1 MKRNYILGS
10 LWIVIALLLTFLLI
24 KGFRGNKNPV
34 NGIHS
39 FSQWIE
45 KHVDSDNWDSDE
57 WDSEYYDYDGDD
69 ETMETIDPSE
79 LAKNTTFEAVG
90 IKTIFTDLGT
100 FPVEISKSSDSKIH
114 IDFEGKAENYCRL
127 SHNGSEILVKEIK
140 RKGGFYT
147 HINGK
152 VYITLP
158 ESFDNELKI
167 DNVSGS
173 VKIYGI
179 KAEEASIEAV
189 SGSVSITACD
199 IKKVKVDTVSGSSK
213 VSGNF
218 EQLNIESVSG
228 SIKAESG
235 KALVGK
241 CDFESVSGSIQLAIP
256 ANMGY
261 SMEYETMSGSFKD
274 EIAGVS
280 GSKHGKYTHGN
291 GNTEIEVSTMSGS
304 IKIEER

>member
-24 KGFRGNKNPV
+24 KGFRGNKNTFS
-34 NGIHS
+34 GIHN
-39 FSQWIE
+39 FSDWLE
-45 KHVDSDNWDSDE
+45 NHVDNDDWDSDD

-69 ETMETIDPSE
+69 ENMETIEASE
-79 LAKNTTFEAVG
+79 LAKNTTFEAFG
-90 IKTIFTDLGT
+90 IKTISTDLRT

-114 IDFEGKAENYCRL
+114 IDFEGKAENYCKL
-127 SHNGSEILVKEIK
+127 SHNGSEILVKEVK
-140 RKGGFYT
+140 RKGGFNA

-158 ESFDNELKI
+158 ETFDKELNI

-189 SGSVSITACD
+189 SGSVSITDCD
-199 IKKVKVDTVSGSSK
+199 IKKAKVDTVSGSSK

-235 KALVGK
+235 KALVEK

-280 GSKHGKYTHGN
+280 GSKHGKYTHGS

>member
-24 KGFRGNKNPV
+24 KGFRGNKNPA

-39 FSQWIE
+39 FSHWIE
-45 KHVDSDNWDSDE
+45 KHVDNDD
-57 WDSEYYDYDGDD
+57 WDSEYFDDDWDD
-69 ETMETIDPSE
+69 ENVETIEASE
-79 LAKNTTFEAVG
+79 LAKNTTFETVG
-90 IKTIFTDLGT
+90 IKTISAELGT

-158 ESFDNELKI
+158 ETFDKELNI

-179 KAEEASIEAV
+179 KAEKASIEAV
-189 SGSVSITACD
+189 SGSVSITDCD
-199 IKKVKVDTVSGSSK
+199 IKKAKIDTVSGSSK

-235 KALVGK
+235 MALVGK

-256 ANMGY
+256 SNMGY

-280 GSKHGKYTHGN
+280 GSKHGKYTHGS

-304 IKIEER
+304 IKIEKR

>member
-10 LWIVIALLLTFLLI
+10 LWIVIALLLTVLLI
-24 KGFRGNKNPV
+24 KGFHENKNPV

-45 KHVDSDNWDSDE
+45 KHVDNDDWDSDE
-57 WDSEYYDYDGDD
+57 WDSEYFDDDWDD
-69 ETMETIDPSE
+69 ENMETIEPSE

-90 IKTIFTDLGT
+90 IKTILTDLGT
-100 FPVEISKSSDSKIH
+100 FPLEISKSSDSKIH

-158 ESFDNELKI
+158 ESFNNELKI

-179 KAEEASIEAV
+179 KAEKASIEAV
-189 SGSVSITACD
+189 SGSVSITDCD
-199 IKKVKVDTVSGSSK
+199 IKKAKVDTVSGSSK

-228 SIKAESG
+228 SIRAESG
-235 KALVGK
+235 RALVGK

-304 IKIEER
+304 IKIEKR

>member
-10 LWIVIALLLTFLLI
+10 IWIVIALLLTVLLI
-24 KGFRGNKNPV
+24 KGFHGNKNPV

-45 KHVDSDNWDSDE
+45 KHVDNDDWDRDE

-69 ETMETIDPSE
+69 ENMENIEPSE
-79 LAKNTTFEAVG
+79 LAKNTTFEAIG

-100 FPVEISKSSDSKIH
+100 FPLEISKSSDSKIH

-127 SHNGSEILVKEIK
+127 SHNGSEIHVKEIK
-140 RKGGFYT
+140 RKGRFYT

-173 VKIYGI
+173 VKIYDI
-179 KAEEASIEAV
+179 EIEKASIEAV
-189 SGSVSITACD
+189 SGSVSITDCD
-199 IKKVKVDTVSGSSK
+199 IKKAKIDTVSGSSK

-218 EQLNIESVSG
+218 GQLNIESVSG
-228 SIKAESG
+228 SINAETG
-235 KALVGK
+235 TELVGK
-241 CDFESVSGSIQLAIP
+241 CNFESVSGSIHLAIP

-274 EIAGVS
+274 EIAGIS
-280 GSKHGKYTHGN
+280 GSKHGNYTHGN
-291 GNTEIEVSTMSGS
+291 GNTEIEISTMSGS
-304 IKIEER
+304 IKIEKK

>member
-24 KGFRGNKNPV
+24 KGFRGNKNTFS
-34 NGIHS
+34 GIHN
-39 FSQWIE
+39 FSDWIE
-45 KHVDSDNWDSDE
+45 KAIDEDGWDRDE

-69 ETMETIDPSE
+69 ENMETIEASE

-90 IKTIFTDLGT
+90 IKTISTDLRT
-100 FPVEISKSSDSKIH
+100 FPVEVSKSSDSKIH
-114 IDFEGKAENYCRL
+114 IDFEGKAENYCKL
-127 SHNGSEILVKEIK
+127 SHNGSEILVKEVK
-140 RKGGFYT
+140 RKSGFNT

-158 ESFDNELKI
+158 ETFDKELNI

-189 SGSVSITACD
+189 SGSVSITDCD
-199 IKKVKVDTVSGSSK
+199 IKKAKVDTVSGSSK

-235 KALVGK
+235 RALVGK

-280 GSKHGKYTHGN
+280 GSKHGKYTYGS